1 MQAVDEHG
9 QPVDERGQPLHNAN
23 SNNHG
28 NVAPLPCVPLKAFF
42 LPNTTLEEYL
52 ALANADKVQPPT
64 LIKEQCRLCLEQDLD
79 GVVLSSQSVMLKLAV
94 QSRGHCLAQGL
105 DDNSNWVHG
114 YEASFATMPSFT
126 RSKVLYGPSSSS
138 RLVEIGFATVLGKQ
152 MCLELHLCPKQ
163 EGREEAVKAL
173 QQLVQGPHYG
183 EAIQG
188 KMREVLGFVC
198 WSPSNTPKIGH
209 FCDFAPSKYPLLAMD
224 GGRNFRPPLCMIESL
239 FSHLP
244 TKPPRLAIFANLLHQ
259 NTPCWQWREVGTSDL
274 PLLRFMHF

>member
-1 MQAVDEHG
+1 MQSG
-9 QPVDERGQPLHNAN
+9 
-23 SNNHG
+23 
-28 NVAPLPCVPLKAFF
+28 
-42 LPNTTLEEYL
+42 
-52 ALANADKVQPPT
+52 
-64 LIKEQCRLCLEQDLD
+64 
-79 GVVLSSQSVMLKLAV
+79 
-94 QSRGHCLAQGL
+94 GHCLAQGL

-114 YEASFATMPSFT
+114 YEASFAAMPSFT

-224 GGRNFRPPLCMIESL
+224 GGRNF
-239 FSHLP
+239 
-244 TKPPRLAIFANLLHQ
+244 
-259 NTPCWQWREVGTSDL
+259 
-274 PLLRFMHF
+274 